1 LDSHFYDDL
10 KAGNINEFVWLQPRM
25 TTTITGEIP
34 TWQHP
39 DASVLEGERLIKDIY
54 EAIRASPIWEST
66 LFIITYDEH
75 GGFYDHVEPPATVA
89 PDEYVAENG
98 FKFDKLGVRIPT
110 IAISPWID
118 RNTVVSSA
126 LPDEKPTETSQYDST
141 SILAT
146 TNILL
151 GVTAPP
157 LSNRMG
163 WANTFAS
170 LVDRK
175 TMRHDCPTKL
185 ADLHEVTPEMRLQ
198 MAKEQRA
205 KPINEHM
212 MSQMLYF
219 CHQNYVEDV
228 ENCPGM
234 KLSDNQGEYSDW
246 IRAEHEIFRAKLMKS
261 MSS

>member
-1 LDSHFYDDL
+1 MDSHFYDDL

-175 TMRHDCPTKL
+175 TMRDDCPTKL
-185 ADLHEVTPEMRLQ
+185 ADLPEVTPEMRLQ

-234 KLSDNQGEYSDW
+234 KLSNNQGEYSDW
-246 IRAEHEIFRAKLMKS
+246 IRAEHDIFRAKLMKS